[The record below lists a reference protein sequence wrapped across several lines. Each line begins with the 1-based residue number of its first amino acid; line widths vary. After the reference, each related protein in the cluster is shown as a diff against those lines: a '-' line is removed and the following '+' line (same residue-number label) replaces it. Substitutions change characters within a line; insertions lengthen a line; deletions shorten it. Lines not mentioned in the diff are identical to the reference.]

1 MGLFARMAL
10 RGRRAADDARG
21 ENRPPNHGEPPA
33 ERATNTRVVAIDP
46 DVYHSTMQQRVQQRA
61 HLPAPPA
68 LEQRHITDGAPRQNH
83 PRRRDGPAPK
93 RATIAH
99 VAAMAPDISQPHPT
113 LQQSG
118 QQRAYVPTPPVLEH
132 RRSVEGAPQPNRPR
146 HGRGAPTEPTDPAN
160 PPPDKDASG
169 MQAVAR

>member
-1 MGLFARMAL
+1 MGLLARMAL
-10 RGRRAADDARG
+10 CSRSAANDARG
-21 ENRPPNHGEPPA
+21 ENHPPNHGAPPA
-33 ERATNTRVVAIDP
+33 ERATNIRVVAIDP
-46 DVYHSTMQQRVQQRA
+46 DVYHSTVQQRVQQRA

-118 QQRAYVPTPPVLEH
+118 QQRACVPTPPVLEH
-132 RRSVEGAPQPNRPR
+132 RSSVEDAPQPNHPR
-146 HGRGAPTEPTDPAN
+146 RGRGAPTEPTAPAI
-160 PPPDKDASG
+160 PPPTKVASG